1 MTDLHTS
8 VNQTKPSSNVYFQDK
23 RIRRHLIVAGL
34 INHKGDILPH
44 KPAEVAVPKQPKRQ
58 ISARKPSEI
67 VHSYLVKEED
77 KRLTDAHDKIDYLS
91 IKRIDVEKNPEPN
104 KTRRGTSKLRRS
116 SSPKKKKH
124 STTRTKSAHHSLR
137 DSKNNLAHQSTS
149 EKVKLLNKDSR
160 RVIMVYYGS
169 QTFSDCDT
177 SWCQPD
183 GDEIIVSQQHCGGE
197 NLIVF
202 KGHVK
207 SFEKF
212 SFESR
217 RHPDYPFALALYIN
231 GLIDSRISTCCE
243 YRHKRNVPLGGKQG
257 LFGIVDVIDAKP
269 CRNCRYKKNVKKP
282 RSIASVGLT
291 STPNYRSSFATQ
303 FLTKSRSPSPVT
315 QQSSSLSPVISTI
328 KHRSPNVS
336 RTPTPSSTEHESIPR
351 INSANLNS
359 PITPISKKSNGQNN
373 PILLNNNAEPYS
385 SDFEDINDEDV
396 PPTTSRFGR
405 SRISDSHSTEDG
417 EDHSDSSRS
426 SKKSN
431 RAENNNCNHK
441 LTNPAEEKQ
450 DSDNSTST
458 SEKSDGDKNQ
468 NNVYKPKIL
477 MEENDANEKLP
488 ISSSSTR
495 RKSDRLNDEDSFFLT
510 GSSVGKS
517 NALNQSQQ
525 SFITAAKKSNPLRDE
540 DNFFLS
546 NLLAGKNNAAGHSRK
561 SSSSTSGK
569 SDLSSRY
576 QTKRQFND
584 KKTDSTTNHRLPFSS
599 SFQNT
604 TDDRRLPSNSD
615 NIISRPSITNNAQ
628 ESYLSSNTR
637 RVLTSSS
644 EDIFENKYSSSS
656 KNNKHSSALNDDWFR
671 TNNKIDLGDKND
683 INFDTNSKTKSW
695 RKQNNNS
702 DKEGTQMNSFRLV

>member
-1 MTDLHTS
+1 M
-8 VNQTKPSSNVYFQDK
+8 KPSLNVYFQNK

-44 KPAEVAVPKQPKRQ
+44 KPIEVAVPKQPKRQ
-58 ISARKPSEI
+58 ISARKPSKI

-91 IKRIDVEKNPEPN
+91 IKRIDVEKNPESN

-124 STTRTKSAHHSLR
+124 STTRAKSAHHSLR
-137 DSKNNLAHQSTS
+137 DSKNNLIHQSTS
-149 EKVKLLNKDSR
+149 EKLLNKDSR
-160 RVIMVYYGS
+160 RVIMIYYGW
-169 QTFSDCDT
+169 QTFSDYDT
-177 SWCQPD
+177 SWCQSD

-212 SFESR
+212 SFEYR

-257 LFGIVDVIDAKP
+257 LFSIVDVIGAKP
-269 CRNCRYKKNVKKP
+269 CRNCRYKKNVKKL
-282 RSIASVGLT
+282 RSIASVGLR

-303 FLTKSRSPSPVT
+303 FLTKSRSPSPVN
-315 QQSSSLSPVISTI
+315 QKSSSSSPVVSTI

-336 RTPTPSSTEHESIPR
+336 RTPTPSSTEHENIPR

-359 PITPISKKSNGQNN
+359 PTIPMSQKSNGQNN

-385 SDFEDINDEDV
+385 SDFEDNSDEDV

-405 SRISDSHSTEDG
+405 PRISDSHSTDEEDR
-417 EDHSDSSRS
+417 SDSSRS

-431 RAENNNCNHK
+431 RSENNNDNHK
-441 LTNPAEEKQ
+441 LTNPTEKSH
-450 DSDNSTST
+450 DSDNSPRYSTST

-477 MEENDANEKLP
+477 MEENDANEKP
-488 ISSSSTR
+488 QISSTSTR
-495 RKSDRLNDEDSFFLT
+495 RKSDRLKDEDSFFLT
-510 GSSVGKS
+510 GSSVGKN

-525 SFITAAKKSNPLRDE
+525 SSITAAKKSNPIRDE
-540 DNFFLS
+540 DHFFLS
-546 NLLAGKNNAAGHSRK
+546 NLLGGKNNAAGHSRT
-561 SSSSTSGK
+561 SSSSTSEK

-584 KKTDSTTNHRLPFSS
+584 TKIDSTTNHRLPFSS
-599 SFQNT
+599 SLQNT
-604 TDDRRLPSNSD
+604 TEDRRLSSNSND
-615 NIISRPSITNNAQ
+615 IISRPSITNKTQ

-656 KNNKHSSALNDDWFR
+656 KNNKHDSALNDDWFMR
-671 TNNKIDLGDKND
+671 NNKINSGDKNE

-702 DKEGTQMNSFRLV
+702 DKEGKQMNSFRLV